1 MSLKVDKLQN
11 LIDSYHIKNIKL
23 YNMIQE
29 VKEKELFKILIE
41 TDADMSVKDEN
52 GNTPLHRNKGVNIC
66 LIISTKISSFISPHN
81 IIYIIRHIT
90 ILR

>member
-52 GNTPLHRNKGVNIC
+52 GNTPLHRNKCVNIF
-66 LIISTKISSFISPHN
+66 SSYQPKYHHLFLP
-81 IIYIIRHIT
+81 
-90 ILR
+90 